1 MPEYTI
7 TFLCS
12 TKDQYYKLKY
22 ELTMIVHLNKSPK
35 NPSRAVVIGANGFV
49 GNSIAEELVKKNIQT
64 LGIGRPELDLL
75 NEDSAEELRHILKG
89 GDVLIIAAAKAP
101 VRDFAMFLD
110 NLKMLHP
117 IILAA
122 HKVSL
127 SHIIYISSDAVYSD
141 SIDPLVEESET
152 NPTSLHGIMH
162 KARELIIKS
171 QIVDELDIPLF
182 IARPT
187 LIYGLNDPH
196 NGYGPNRFLRQVL
209 NNERISVFGKG
220 EELRDHISIDDVA
233 RLILEVVRHKSSGI
247 LNIASGETISF
258 RAIAEKIISLT
269 KPSIEIIEI
278 PRVGEMPHNG
288 FRPFDTKLIT
298 YYFKNFER
306 THISKGLAKL
316 ANDKQNFS

>member
-1 MPEYTI
+1 ME
-7 TFLCS
+7 
-12 TKDQYYKLKY
+12 Y

-49 GNSIAEELVKKNIQT
+49 GNSITEELAKQKIET
-64 LGIGRPELDLL
+64 LGLGRPELDLL
-75 NEDSAEELRHILKG
+75 NEDSATELRHVLKG

-110 NLKMLHP
+110 NLRMLHP

-209 NNERISVFGKG
+209 NNEKISIFGKG
-220 EELRDHISIDDVA
+220 EELRDHVSIDDVA
-233 RLILEVVRHKSSGI
+233 RLILEVVRHKSSGV
-247 LNIASGETISF
+247 LNLASGETISF

-288 FRPFDTKLIT
+288 FRPFNTKLIAH
-298 YYFKNFER
+298 YFKNFER
-306 THISKGLAKL
+306 TYISEGLAKL

>member
-1 MPEYTI
+1 
-7 TFLCS
+7 
-12 TKDQYYKLKY
+12 
-22 ELTMIVHLNKSPK
+22 
-35 NPSRAVVIGANGFV
+35 
-49 GNSIAEELVKKNIQT
+49 
-64 LGIGRPELDLL
+64 
-75 NEDSAEELRHILKG
+75 
-89 GDVLIIAAAKAP
+89 
-101 VRDFAMFLD
+101 
-110 NLKMLHP
+110 MLQP

-141 SIDPLVEESET
+141 SIAPLVEESET

-209 NNERISVFGKG
+209 NNERISIFGKG
-220 EELRDHISIDDVA
+220 EELRDHISVDDVA
-233 RLILEVVRHKSSGI
+233 RLILEVVRHKSSGV

-269 KPSIEIIEI
+269 KSSTEIIEN